1 MHNEQL
7 AHLTRQL
14 RRARRNLQGDAPYGP
29 AWAASIEWVGDLERE
44 IRDLGTDLGLLMSV
58 AIAERTRIA

>member
-1 MHNEQL
+1 MPNEQL

-14 RRARRNLQGDAPYGP
+14 RRARRNLQSDAPYGP
-29 AWAASIEWVGDLERE
+29 AWAATIEWVDDLERE

-58 AIAERTRIA
+58 AIAELTPAA